1 MFREKDVFTI
11 FVEKNCTFCHFLR
24 FFSRAPVLYEETVK
38 DNEKNEPKNWQLDI
52 KSLGSTF

>member
-1 MFREKDVFTI
+1 MYLLFLLKKIVL
-11 FVEKNCTFCHFLR
+11 FVTSKG
-24 FFSRAPVLYEETVK
+24 FFSRAPVLYEETGK